1 MSKQTIELKNLCF
14 SYPDKTEALRG
25 ISFRVGYGESV
36 AIVGGNGAGKS
47 TLLQH
52 LNGYLMPSNGSVLV
66 GDQPITRETIA
77 AVRRSVGVVFQ
88 DPDDQLFM
96 PTVFDDVAFGP
107 LNAGLPPDEVERRVT
122 AALERVGML
131 HLRER
136 PPYKLSA
143 GEKRAVA
150 IAAVLATEPDILV
163 MDEPSSNLDPRGR
176 RRLMNLL
183 SGFEQT
189 RIIATHDLEMVV
201 EICQRVIVMDHG
213 TVVAEGRPADV
224 FMDEAKMLRHGLECP
239 HILRHRHPH

>member
-1 MSKQTIELKNLCF
+1 MSKQTIELRDLRF
-14 SYPDKTEALRG
+14 SYPDGTEALRG
-25 ISFRVGYGESV
+25 ISFQVNYGESV

-52 LNGYLMPSNGSVLV
+52 LNGYLVPTGGSVLV
-66 GDQPITRETIA
+66 GGNPITRETIA
-77 AVRRSVGVVFQ
+77 SVRRSVGVVFQ

-96 PTVFDDVAFGP
+96 PTVFDDIAFGP
-107 LNAGLPPDEVERRVT
+107 LNAGLPAAEVERRVT
-122 AALERVGML
+122 ASLERVGMP

-136 PPYKLSA
+136 PPYKLSS
-143 GEKRAVA
+143 GEKRSVA

-189 RIIATHDLEMVV
+189 RIIATHDLEMAV

-213 TVVAEGRPADV
+213 VVVAEGAPAGV
-224 FMDEAKMLRHGLECP
+224 FSDEEKMLKHGLERP

>member
-1 MSKQTIELKNLCF
+1 MNKQTIELLNLCF
-14 SYPDKTEALRG
+14 SYPDGTEALRD
-25 ISFRVGYGESV
+25 ISFQIGYGESV

-52 LNGYLMPSNGSVLV
+52 LNGYLMPTAGTVLV
-66 GDQPITRETIA
+66 GGHPVTRETIV

-96 PTVFDDVAFGP
+96 PTVFDDIAFGP
-107 LNAGLPPDEVERRVT
+107 LNAELPPEEVERCVT

-143 GEKRAVA
+143 GEKHA
-150 IAAVLATEPDILV
+150 IAIASVLATEPDILV
-163 MDEPSSNLDPRGR
+163 MDEPSSNLDPCAR

-183 SGFEQT
+183 RGFEQT

-213 TVVAEGRPADV
+213 TVVAEGRPAEV
-224 FMDEAKMLRHGLECP
+224 FLDEEKMLRHGLECP